1 MTDETNKSIT
11 YDPSGL
17 FIEGTGLGQQDL
29 ANLSPRLETARREVL
44 DDLELL
50 RAGGAVPPDKE
61 PLDAAFIDL
70 PERLLV
76 EYRQDRSGSELGRI
90 LAAAERLKAMVDR
103 VIVIGIGGSYMGT
116 RSLFEACCHPY
127 HNELTRDERHGH
139 PRIYFAGRNV
149 DNDATQGLLDTLGN
163 GRETTTTEE
172 RWGIIV
178 VSKSGGTLEPA
189 IALRQFLAALQSSN
203 GKHPELIPQLV
214 LPVTSRNSNLFNLA
228 SALGCES
235 IFEMPDSVGGR
246 FSILT
251 AVGLLP
257 AAVLGI
263 DIVRLLEGAAAMTQS
278 FRDAG
283 AGENNAVLSYVAACH
298 LMEEQHGANIRVLSV
313 WKDGL
318 EACGLWYDQLLS
330 ESLGKEERGATPL
343 TAVNTRDLHSRG
355 QQHQQ
360 GRRDKLITNV
370 VVDAPRRAPL
380 PVGHSRLNQD
390 GLNELADKTLPDI
403 MAAAIKGTKLAYSE
417 DRRPTADI
425 HLPAMDE
432 HALGQFYQM
441 MMLATCVEG
450 RLIGINPYGQPGVE
464 AYKKHMKLIL
474 QGAE

>member
-1 MTDETNKSIT
+1 MTDDKDKSVT
-11 YDPSGL
+11 YDPSAL
-17 FIEGTGLGQQDL
+17 LIEGTGLSRQNLTD
-29 ANLSPRLETARREVL
+29 LSPRLEAARREVL

-50 RAGGAVPPDKE
+50 RAGGEIPQDKQ

-70 PERLLV
+70 PERLLAA
-76 EYRQDRSGSELGRI
+76 YHQDREASELGLI
-90 LAAAERLKAMVDR
+90 LSAAERLKALVDR
-103 VIVIGIGGSYMGT
+103 VVVIGIGGSYMGT

-127 HNELTRDERHGH
+127 HNLLSREERNGH
-139 PRIYFAGRNV
+139 PRIYFAGHNV
-149 DNDATQGLLDTLGN
+149 DNDASRGLLDVLGN
-163 GRETTTTEE
+163 GRATPSTAE

-189 IALRQFLAALQSSN
+189 IAFRQFLAALQASN
-203 GKHPELIPQLV
+203 KNNPELIPQLV

-228 SALGCES
+228 DALGCET
-235 IFEMPDSVGGR
+235 IFEMPDNVGGR

-257 AAVLGI
+257 AAVLGL

-278 FRDAG
+278 FRDEKPG
-283 AGENNAVLSYVAACH
+283 QNPVLDYVAACH
-298 LMEEQHGANIRVLSV
+298 LMEERRGANIRVLTV
-313 WKDGL
+313 WQDGL

-370 VVDAPRRAPL
+370 VVDEARRAPL
-380 PVGHSRLNQD
+380 PVGQSQLNQD
-390 GLNELADKTLPDI
+390 GLNDLADKALPDI

-417 DRRPTADI
+417 DRRPVADI
-425 HLPAMDE
+425 HLPRADE
-432 HALGQFYQM
+432 HSLGQFYQM

-464 AYKKHMKLIL
+464 AYKKHMKQIL

>member
-1 MTDETNKSIT
+1 MTDDTKKSVT
-11 YDPSGL
+11 YDPSAL
-17 FIEGTGLGQQDL
+17 LIEGTGLSRQDL
-29 ANLSPRLETARREVL
+29 TDLSPRLEAARREVL

-50 RAGGAVPPDKE
+50 RTSGDVPEDKQ

-70 PERLLV
+70 PERLLA
-76 EYRQDRSGSELGRI
+76 EYRRDQKASELGRI
-90 LAAAERLKAMVDR
+90 LSAAEHLKALIDR
-103 VIVIGIGGSYMGT
+103 VVVIGIGGSYMGT

-127 HNELTRDERHGH
+127 HNLLSREERNGH
-139 PRIYFAGRNV
+139 PRIYFAGHNV
-149 DNDATQGLLDTLGN
+149 DNDASGALLDVLGN
-163 GRETTTTEE
+163 GRAATSTQE

-189 IALRQFLAALQSSN
+189 IAFRQFLAALQKSN
-203 GKHPELIPQLV
+203 SDSPDLVPQLV

-228 SALGCES
+228 SALGCET
-235 IFEMPDSVGGR
+235 IFEMPDNVGGR

-257 AAVLGI
+257 AAVLGL
-263 DIVRLLEGAAAMTQS
+263 DIVRLLEGAAAMTES
-278 FRDAG
+278 FRDDEPG
-283 AGENNAVLSYVAACH
+283 QNPVLDYVAACH
-298 LMEEQHGANIRVLSV
+298 LMEERRGANIRVLTV
-313 WKDGL
+313 WQDGL

-330 ESLGKEERGATPL
+330 ESLGKQERGATPL

-370 VVDAPRRAPL
+370 VVDEARRAPL
-380 PVGHSRLNQD
+380 PVGHSELNQD
-390 GLNELADKTLPDI
+390 GLNDLADKALPDI

-417 DRRPTADI
+417 DRRPVADI
-425 HLPAMDE
+425 HLPQADE
-432 HALGQFYQM
+432 SALGQFYQM